1 MRGRMDE
8 RKNKIDL
15 AKQIHGGR
23 TGKKT
28 GLGFPP
34 ILRKFGKPRVQ
45 SQKAIY
51 EGRISLLRT

>member
-1 MRGRMDE
+1 MDE